1 MDGLSNIRVNQ
12 NQIAGQGSALTRL
25 RAAKNAIKRV
35 NIADPYYGRKEGH
48 IKHKG
53 RCEIG
58 GNAWINSS
66 IVLEI

>member
-12 NQIAGQGSALTRL
+12 NQIAGQGSALARP

-35 NIADPYYGRKEGH
+35 NITDPYYGRYGGH

-53 RCEIG
+53 LCEIG
-58 GNAWINSS
+58 RNAGIDSS

>member
-35 NIADPYYGRKEGH
+35 NIADPYYGRKEGY
-48 IKHKG
+48 IKHYG
-53 RCEIG
+53 
-58 GNAWINSS
+58 
-66 IVLEI
+66 